1 MTSKR
6 VAISGASGLI
16 GGALSAFLTTRGDEV
31 VHLVRREPRTESEIV
46 WDPVARTLDP
56 AALEGV
62 DAVVHLAGA
71 GVADKRWTP
80 AYQQEIL
87 RSRSDGTATI
97 ATAVAAHGDR
107 IRLVSGSA
115 VGVYGS
121 DRGDEVLTEE
131 SASGAGFLADV
142 VRAWESATKAAV
154 DAGASVAMARTGLV
168 MSPAAGAFAPLVQ
181 LGRLGLG
188 GPLGSG
194 KQYWPW
200 ITLGDEVRALAHLV
214 DHPDVTG
221 PVNLVGPDPVP
232 QIEVSRELGR
242 QLHRPAILPAPA
254 FALRIIVGGF
264 ASDILG
270 SQRVM
275 PTVLAASGFTHEQ
288 STLAAAIATLL

>member
-1 MTSKR
+1 MTVQR
-6 VAISGASGLI
+6 IAISGASGLI
-16 GGALSAFLTTRGDEV
+16 GGALSAFLTARGDEV
-31 VHLVRREPRTESEIV
+31 IHLVRRDPSTESEIA

-56 AALEGV
+56 TALEGV

-97 ATAVAAHGDR
+97 AAAVAAHGDR

-121 DRGDEVLTEE
+121 DRGDEVLTEA
-131 SASGAGFLADV
+131 SASGSGFLADV
-142 VRAWESATKAAV
+142 VRAWESATQPAI
-154 DAGASVAMARTGLV
+154 DAGASVSMARTGLV
-168 MSPAAGAFAPLVQ
+168 MSPRAGAFAPL
-181 LGRLGLG
+181 LRLARLGLG

-200 ITLGDEVRALAHLV
+200 ITLSDEVRALTHLV
-214 DHPDVTG
+214 DHRDVTG
-221 PVNLVGPDPVP
+221 PVNLVGPHPVP

-242 QLHRPAILPAPA
+242 QLGRPSVLPAPA

-275 PTVLAASGFTHEQ
+275 PTVLAGSGFTHEHA
-288 STLAAAIATLL
+288 TLPDAIATLL

>member
-1 MTSKR
+1 MSAQR

-16 GGALSAFLTTRGDEV
+16 GGALSEHLTSRGDEV
-31 VHLVRREPRTESEIV
+31 VHLVRRPPRTESEIA
-46 WDPVARTLDP
+46 WDPVARTLAP
-56 AALEGV
+56 AALDGV

-87 RSRSDGTATI
+87 RSRSDGTATV
-97 ATAVAAHGDR
+97 AAAVAAHGDR

-115 VGVYGS
+115 VGIYGS
-121 DRGDEVLTEE
+121 NRGDEVLTEE
-131 SASGAGFLADV
+131 SRSGEGFLADV
-142 VRAWESATKAAV
+142 VRAWEGATQTAV
-154 DAGASVAMARTGLV
+154 EAGASVATARTGLV
-168 MSPAAGAFAPLVQ
+168 VAPGAGAFAPLVR

-200 ITLGDEVRALAHLV
+200 ITLADEVRALAHLV
-214 DHPDVTG
+214 DHREVTG
-221 PVNLVGPDPVP
+221 PVNLVGPHPVP

-242 QLHRPAILPAPA
+242 QLGRPAILPAPS
-254 FALRIIVGGF
+254 FALRVIVGGF

-275 PTVLAASGFTHEQ
+275 ATVLEASGFTYEHD
-288 STLAAAIATLL
+288 TLAAAIATLL

>member
-1 MTSKR
+1 MTSQR
-6 VAISGASGLI
+6 IAITGASGLI
-16 GGALSAFLTTRGDEV
+16 GGALSQFLTARGDV
-31 VHLVRREPRTESEIV
+31 VLHLVRRDPRTESEIA

-56 AALEGV
+56 GALDGV

-87 RSRSDGTATI
+87 RSRSDGTATV

-115 VGVYGS
+115 VGIYGS

-142 VRAWESATKAAV
+142 VRAWEAATQAAV
-154 DAGASVAMARTGLV
+154 EAGASVSMARTGLV
-168 MSPAAGAFAPLVQ
+168 VSPGAGAFAPLVR
-181 LGRLGLG
+181 LARLGLA

-194 KQYWPW
+194 RQYWPW
-200 ITLGDEVRALAHLV
+200 ITLADEVRALAHLI
-214 DHPDVTG
+214 DHREVTG

-232 QIEVSRELGR
+232 QVEVVRELGR
-242 QLHRPAILPAPA
+242 QLNRPALLPAPS
-254 FALRIIVGGF
+254 FALRIILGGF
-264 ASDILG
+264 ASDVLG

-275 PTVLAASGFTHEQ
+275 PAVLDGSGFTFEHP
-288 STLAAAIATLL
+288 TLAAAMATLV

>member
-1 MTSKR
+1 MTRQR

-16 GGALSAFLTTRGDEV
+16 GSALSRVLAARGDEV
-31 VHLVRREPRTESEIV
+31 RPLVRREVRADNEIT

-56 AALEGV
+56 EALTDV

-71 GVADKRWTP
+71 GVADKRWSP

-87 RSRSDGTATI
+87 RSRSDGTATV
-97 ATAVAAHGDR
+97 AGAVAAHGDR

-115 VGVYGS
+115 VGIYGS
-121 DRGDEVLTEE
+121 NRGAEVLTEE
-131 SASGAGFLADV
+131 SAPGEGFLADV
-142 VRAWESATKAAV
+142 VRAWEAATQVAV
-154 DAGASVAMARTGLV
+154 DAGAPVALARTGLV
-168 MSPAAGAFAPLVQ
+168 MATGAGAFAPLIR

-200 ITLGDEVRALAHLV
+200 ITLGDEVRALLHLV
-214 DHPDVTG
+214 DHREITG

-232 QIEVSRELGR
+232 QIEVSREIGR
-242 QLHRPAILPAPA
+242 QLGRPSILPAPA

-275 PTVLAASGFTHEQ
+275 PTVLTGSGFAYADG
-288 STLAAAIATLL
+288 TLAEAVATLL